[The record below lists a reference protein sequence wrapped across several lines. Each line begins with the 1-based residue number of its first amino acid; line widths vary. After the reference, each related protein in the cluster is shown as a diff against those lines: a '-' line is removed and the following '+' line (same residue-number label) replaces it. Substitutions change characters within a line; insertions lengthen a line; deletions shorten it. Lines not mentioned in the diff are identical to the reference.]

1 MIEKFFIT
9 QPDPLLKLINLLKE
23 DNRDYKIDLGVGVYK
38 DSTGRT
44 PVMRCVKLAEQLVIK
59 QQATKAYI
67 GADGNRPYIES
78 LSHVVFGGGRHQ
90 RIVGLQTVGGT
101 GALRL
106 AAELIGLVHP
116 NALVLLGEPS
126 WLNHAP
132 ILRGVGL
139 TPESH
144 RYINDKG
151 NSIDFEAIC
160 DSIRTAPIGAV
171 ILLQVC
177 CHNPTGLDFSVEQWR
192 ELGILLRK
200 GGIIPLLDL
209 AYQGLGHGWIEDVE
223 GLNALLNEVGEF
235 LLAYSCDKNFG
246 LYRERVGALFIGGED
261 VSHLQNALSNALS
274 LARASYS
281 MPPDHGAEVVRTIL
295 TTPSLLEEWE
305 TELKGM
311 RERIQTV
318 RANLASALPESYAF
332 LRNQVGMFSC
342 LPLTPG
348 QIHALRERF
357 AVYVAPNGRI
367 NIAGLRDE
375 EIPLFVH
382 ALASVEY

>member
-1 MIEKFFIT
+1 MIEKFLPT
-9 QPDPLLKLINLLKE
+9 QPDPLLNLIRLFKE
-23 DNRDYKIDLGVGVYK
+23 DNRHYKIDLGVGVYK
-38 DSTGRT
+38 DSAGKT
-44 PVMRCVKLAEQLVIK
+44 PVMRCVKLAEQLIYEE
-59 QQATKAYI
+59 QTTKAYM
-67 GADGNRPYIES
+67 GADGNKAYIES
-78 LSHVVFGGGRHQ
+78 LSHLVFGGGRHQ
-90 RIVGLQTVGGT
+90 KIVGLQTVGGT

-106 AAELIGLVHP
+106 AAELICLVHP
-116 NALVLLGEPS
+116 NAPVLLGEPS

-132 ILRGVGL
+132 ILKGAGL
-139 TPESH
+139 TPEPHS
-144 RYINDKG
+144 YIIESG
-151 NSIDFEAIC
+151 HSINFEAIC
-160 DSIRTAPIGAV
+160 DAIRTAPKGTV

-192 ELGILLRK
+192 VLGILLRK
-200 GGIIPLLDL
+200 GNILPLLDL
-209 AYQGLGHGWIEDVE
+209 AYQGLGHGWIEDIE
-223 GLNALLNEVGEF
+223 GLNALLDEVEEF

-246 LYRERVGALFIGGED
+246 LYRERVGALFIGGQN
-261 VSHLQNALSNALS
+261 SSQLQNALSNSLS
-274 LARASYS
+274 LARSSYS

-295 TTPSLLEEWE
+295 TNSQLLMVWE
-305 TELKGM
+305 TELEEM
-311 RERIQTV
+311 RARIQTV